1 MLLYLGKQLVSCW
14 VTDRLFAFW
23 QFESEKMETNKK
35 QDKKKKPV
43 LKMPPSSQDKIQKK
57 MEKKEQKMK
66 KKMENKEEKTELM
79 EDIDQMLQESESQKA
94 DLAGGKDGNRGS
106 QL

>member
-1 MLLYLGKQLVSCW
+1 
-14 VTDRLFAFW
+14 
-23 QFESEKMETNKK
+23 METNKK

-66 KKMENKEEKTELM
+66 KKKMENKEEKTELM

-94 DLAGGKDGNRGS
+94 DLAGGKDGSRGS

>member
-1 MLLYLGKQLVSCW
+1 
-14 VTDRLFAFW
+14 
-23 QFESEKMETNKK
+23 
-35 QDKKKKPV
+35 
-43 LKMPPSSQDKIQKK
+43 
-57 MEKKEQKMK
+57 
-66 KKMENKEEKTELM
+66 M